1 MTITIGWW
9 ALPLLITCAAFGLAL
24 LRKKAV
30 GSEILGD
37 AVRFFIRITAA
48 TLVTLVSWL
57 IYFIIF

>member
-1 MTITIGWW
+1 MTITLGWW
-9 ALPLLITCAAFGLAL
+9 AFPLLITCAAFGMAFFL
-24 LRKKAV
+24 KAAG

-37 AVRFFIRITAA
+37 AIRFFVRMTAA